1 MKNIINEINI
11 FKNYYI
17 NNKLLK
23 ILMFNDVSYYMK
35 KILILESSIKSLQK
49 NNLCTTDLKY
59 QIFKIKEKIKRFEN
73 QTNSKT
79 VKVIKI

>member
-79 VKVIKI
+79 VKVIKM